1 LTVPTPGAR
10 PLLVISLQSRPG
22 WRRIGLD
29 TEAQVAR
36 QIGDVE
42 KQGAE
47 FEHAYDY

>member
-1 LTVPTPGAR
+1 M
-10 PLLVISLQSRPG
+10 VISLQSRPG

-29 TEAQVAR
+29 TEAQVLAR